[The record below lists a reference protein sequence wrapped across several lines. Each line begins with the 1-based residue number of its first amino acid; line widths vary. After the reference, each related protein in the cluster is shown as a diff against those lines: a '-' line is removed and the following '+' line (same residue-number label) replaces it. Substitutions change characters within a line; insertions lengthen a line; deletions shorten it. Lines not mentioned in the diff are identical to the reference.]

1 MASFRFTV
9 LLCASRF
16 LSAAHRVVHDVG
28 VTKTALSQLSL
39 VHSDPSDTSP
49 SPRGEDRRWA
59 LHSLVSH
66 YIYANDSKIRGNQGA
81 SFPVSI
87 N

>member
-1 MASFRFTV
+1 MV
-9 LLCASRF
+9 HLCASRS
-16 LSAAHRVVHDVG
+16 LSAAHHLVHDVG
-28 VTKTALSQLSL
+28 VTITALSQLSL
-39 VHSDPSDTSP
+39 VHSDPSNTSP
-49 SPRGEDRRWA
+49 PPRGMDRRWA

-66 YIYANDSKIRGNQGA
+66 YIYANYSKIRGNQGA